1 MTSRLTISINTEVK
15 KKLHLLAKKK
25 QRTVSRLINELIHE
39 EAKKEKLKISNLGLG
54 TYLTNLP
61 LKEIPSNFKND
72 KEMLGKL
79 KEEKH
84 LGKA

>member
-1 MTSRLTISINTEVK
+1 MISRLTISINTEVK

-39 EAKKEKLKISNLGLG
+39 EAKKEKLKISNSGLG

-61 LKEIPSNFKND
+61 LKEIPANFNND

-79 KEEKH
+79 KEDKH

>member
-1 MTSRLTISINTEVK
+1 MISRLTISINTEVK

-39 EAKKEKLKISNLGLG
+39 EAKKEKLKISNSGLG

-61 LKEIPSNFKND
+61 LEEIPENFNND

-79 KEEKH
+79 KEDKH

>member
-1 MTSRLTISINTEVK
+1 MTSRVTISIKPEVK

-39 EAKKEKLKISNLGLG
+39 EAKKQKLKISNSGLG
-54 TYLTNLP
+54 SYLCNLP
-61 LKEIPSNFKND
+61 LKENTKKFKDD

-84 LGKA
+84 LRKA